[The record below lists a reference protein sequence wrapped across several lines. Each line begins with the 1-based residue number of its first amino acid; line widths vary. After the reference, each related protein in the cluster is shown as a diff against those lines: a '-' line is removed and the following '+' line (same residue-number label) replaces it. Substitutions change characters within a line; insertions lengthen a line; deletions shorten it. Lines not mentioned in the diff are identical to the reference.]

1 MSKIRKIDI
10 DKLECPAGKN
20 LVYLWDS
27 SLPGF
32 GVRCTSAGI
41 KSFVVRYRVGGAQ
54 RIKTVGR
61 VQFVDL
67 TEAQR
72 LAREKLFEAQSG
84 ADPFISTSRDVQ
96 TVRDLAQAFQEG
108 RKGELKAKTLESYD
122 SLWKHIVKAL
132 GPVAIVSLSEDSVR
146 TLRKDLDGKGT
157 TFNRCLSLVL
167 SALKWQGALTDNHP
181 FRRAKK
187 YKEKTRQRILSKEEN
202 TNFYK
207 ALGDYKREKRPGW
220 RYADLFIL
228 LLLTGLR
235 RDEWR
240 LGRWEWLDFGN
251 AVFTLPD
258 NKTGGRVV
266 YLSALA
272 LDVLRAMWEADGKPK
287 KGYIFPA
294 PSGAKNIAMSWTW
307 RTWDAMRN
315 EIGLDGFRIHDMRHT
330 AGSYAHSVGKLT
342 QRQVADFLGHHRL
355 ETSSRYIHDAEKRES
370 AEIAS
375 RAISDGWQKP
385 EPSSRR

>member
-10 DKLECPAGKN
+10 DKLECPPDKN

-27 SLPGF
+27 SMPGF

-54 RIKTVGR
+54 RIKTIARTAVL
-61 VQFVDL
+61 DL
-67 TEAQR
+67 TDAQKK
-72 LAREKLFEAQSG
+72 AREKLAEAQNG
-84 ADPFISTSRDVQ
+84 EDPFISSTRDVQ
-96 TVRDLAQAFQEG
+96 TVKDLAKAFQEG
-108 RKGELKAKTLESYD
+108 RKGELKPKTLESYD
-122 SLWKHIVKAL
+122 SLWKHIVDAL
-132 GPVAIVSLSEDSVR
+132 GNVAIVSLSEDSVKL
-146 TLRKDLDGKGT
+146 LRKALQGKET

-167 SALKWQGALTDNHP
+167 SGLKWQGALTDNHP

-187 YKEKTRQRILSKEEN
+187 YKEKTRQRILSKDEN
-202 TNFYK
+202 ANFYK
-207 ALGDYKREKRPGW
+207 ALGEYKRDRRAGW

-240 LGRWEWLDFGN
+240 TGRWEWLDFGN

-266 YLSALA
+266 YLSELA
-272 LDVLRAMWEADGKPK
+272 LQVLNDMWVAAGKPK
-287 KGYIFPA
+287 KGFIFPG
-294 PSGAKNIAMSWTW
+294 PESKNKPMSWTW
-307 RTWDAMRN
+307 RVWDAMRN

-375 RAISDGWQKP
+375 RAIAENWNK
-385 EPSSRR
+385 

>member
-1 MSKIRKIDI
+1 MSKLRKIDI

-27 SLPGF
+27 TMPGF

-41 KSFVVRYRVGGAQ
+41 KSFVVRYRVAGSQ
-54 RIKTVGR
+54 RIKTLGR
-61 VQFVDL
+61 TQVLDL
-67 TEAQR
+67 TDAQKK
-72 LAREKLFEAQSG
+72 AREKLSEAQSG
-84 ADPFISTSRDVQ
+84 ADPFISSARDVQ
-96 TVRDLAQAFQEG
+96 TVRDLSIAFQDG
-108 RKGELKAKTLESYD
+108 RQRELKPKTLESYE
-122 SLWKHIVKAL
+122 SLWKHIVAAL
-132 GPVAIVSLSEDSVR
+132 GPVPIISLSEESVR
-146 TLRKDLDGKGT
+146 DLRKALDGKET

-187 YKEKTRQRILSKEEN
+187 YKEKTRQRILSKDEN
-202 TNFYK
+202 ANFYK
-207 ALGDYKREKRPGW
+207 ALGEYKRQRKAGW

-240 LGRWEWLDFGN
+240 TGRWEWLDFGN
-251 AVFTLPD
+251 AVYTLPD

-266 YLSALA
+266 YLSTLA
-272 LDVLRAMWEADGKPK
+272 LDVLREMWTAAGKPK
-287 KGYIFPA
+287 KGFLFPA
-294 PSGAKNIAMSWTW
+294 PEAKNAPMSWTW
-307 RTWDAMRN
+307 RIWNGMRN
-315 EIGLDGFRIHDMRHT
+315 EIGLEGFRIHDMRHT
-330 AGSYAHSVGKLT
+330 AGSYAHSFGKLT

-355 ETSSRYIHDAEKRES
+355 ETSSRYIHDNEKRES

-375 RAISDGWQKP
+375 KAIS
-385 EPSSRR
+385 SSWKKA

>member
-1 MSKIRKIDI
+1 MRRRRPIRPGVLDI
-10 DKLECPAGKN
+10 TD
-20 LVYLWDS
+20 
-27 SLPGF
+27 
-32 GVRCTSAGI
+32 
-41 KSFVVRYRVGGAQ
+41 AQ
-54 RIKTVGR
+54 R
-61 VQFVDL
+61 Q
-67 TEAQR
+67 
-72 LAREKLFEAQSG
+72 AREKLAEAQGG
-84 ADPFISTSRDVQ
+84 ADPFITSTRDVQ
-96 TVRDLAQAFQEG
+96 TVADLALAFQEG
-108 RKGELKAKTLESYD
+108 RKGELKGKTLESYD
-122 SLWKHIVKAL
+122 SLWKHIVAAL
-132 GPVAIVSLSEDSVR
+132 GTVALVSLSEDSVK
-146 TLRKDLDGKGT
+146 TLRSSLAGKQT

-167 SALKWQGALTDNHP
+167 SALKWQGVLTDNHP
-181 FRRAKK
+181 FKRAKK

-202 TNFYK
+202 AGFYK
-207 ALGDYKREKRPGW
+207 ALGEYRRDRRPGW

-240 LGRWEWLDFGN
+240 LGRWEWIDFGN
-251 AVFTLPD
+251 AVYTLPD

-272 LDVLRAMWEADGKPK
+272 VEVLRDMWTTSGSPK
-287 KGYIFPA
+287 KGFIFPS
-294 PSGAKNIAMSWTW
+294 PSGEKSIAMSWTW

-315 EIGLDGFRIHDMRHT
+315 EIGLEGFRIHDMRHT

-375 RAISDGWQKP
+375 RAISDGWQKE
-385 EPSSRR
+385 EPPSPAGG